1 MFKFCS
7 KSCDKCKFQ
16 KINYRKDDLR
26 IKTLEENLNIY
37 PVHYAFNMTIFDRI
51 LSIGK
56 PLIFLLLYIQK
67 VAFFKVDH

>member
-1 MFKFCS
+1 MK
-7 KSCDKCKFQ
+7 
-16 KINYRKDDLR
+16 